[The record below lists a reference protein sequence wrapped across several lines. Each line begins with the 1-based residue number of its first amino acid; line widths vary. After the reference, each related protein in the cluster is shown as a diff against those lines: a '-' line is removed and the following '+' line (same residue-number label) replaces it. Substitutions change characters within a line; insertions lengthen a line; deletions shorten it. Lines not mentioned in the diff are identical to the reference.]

1 MREGFHFGNVYVT
14 IDIHTL
20 ALFREDDRH
29 VKAFRR
35 HTCNTDAG
43 GFNRQNFVDGLICK
57 TSLELF
63 AHLAKQAH
71 IHLVV

>member
-14 IDIHTL
+14 INIHTL

-35 HTCNTDAG
+35 HTRNADAG
-43 GFNRQNFVDGLICK
+43 GFNRQNFVDGLIRK
-57 TSLELF
+57 TALELF
-63 AHLAKQAH
+63 THLAEQAH